1 MKKEIVT
8 TIFLLSHYGLL
19 DGHVVE
25 IHLPNAGEDYQIE
38 CGQRE
43 IRNEKNL
50 EIIRDESA
58 SFEER
63 QEAYQQLVKDEGI
76 S

>member
-1 MKKEIVT
+1 MQKEIYT
-8 TIFLLSHYGLL
+8 TLLLLAFYGITEA
-19 DGHVVE
+19 HVVE

-38 CGQRE
+38 CGQKE
-43 IRNEKNL
+43 VRNEKNL
-50 EIIRDESA
+50 EVIRDESA

-63 QEAYQQLVKDEGI
+63 QEAFKQLVKDEGI